1 MRRHEID
8 ICVIDDDEAQCALL
22 RARFLREQYSVVTA
36 TTGEEGYALVSQHLP
51 RVVLC
56 DLMLPGLDGVELA
69 RRLRADAS
77 LDGVYLVLVTA
88 VDEPE
93 QKIRALLAGADDY
106 ITKPYNVV
114 ELVARVRNGMR
125 ICRLQERLS
134 NAAMT
139 DGLTDL
145 ANHTTFRSLLEVEFS
160 RTRRYGGSVSLLMI
174 DLDHF
179 KAVNDN
185 FGHEAGN
192 EVLRATARHIT
203 SVVRD
208 MDVVA
213 RYGGEEFAVILPQT
227 DESAAGHL
235 AERIRETTPRAV
247 AMPDAARTGITLS
260 VGVASSSDAR
270 VGAAVDLINL
280 ADTALYASKR
290 FGRNRVTLATEL
302 PDQGDHA
309 LLYQDVDQLRKQ
321 VVSLS
326 LHAKEVC
333 LQSIWALVQALETR
347 DAYTARHSHN
357 VRFIVERVA
366 ERAGWSLALRE
377 TTSNAAMLH
386 DLGKIGVPDRVLL
399 KPGPLTPDEAV
410 VMRHVPLLTCKILEP
425 LRIFETEIQ
434 IIRHIRER
442 YDGTGFPD
450 GLFGAAIPLGSR
462 LVAIAEAFVAM
473 TSGRRYRATL
483 AFDDALA
490 EIVRQ
495 SGMQFDPELVGFFET
510 ALHAE
515 SSRWQDTLAAGAA
528 VAHSAF

>member
-8 ICVIDDDEAQCALL
+8 ICVIDDDPAQCALL

-36 TTGEEGYALVSQHLP
+36 TSGEDGFSLVTQHLP

-69 RRLRADAS
+69 RRLRADAA

-88 VDEPE
+88 IDSPE
-93 QKIRALLAGADDY
+93 QKLRALLAGADDY

-145 ANHTTFRSLLEVEFS
+145 ANHTYFRSLLEVEFS
-160 RTRRYGGSVSLLMI
+160 RTRRYGGSTSLLMI

-192 EVLRATARHIT
+192 EVLRATARHV
-203 SVVRD
+203 SAVVRD
-208 MDVVA
+208 MDLVA

-227 DESAAGHL
+227 DEAAAAHL
-235 AERIRETTPRAV
+235 AERIRETTPHAV
-247 AMPDAARTGITLS
+247 TIPDAARSGVTLS
-260 VGVASSSDAR
+260 IGVASSSDTR
-270 VGAAVDLINL
+270 VGSVVDLINL

-302 PDQGDHA
+302 SEQADGA
-309 LLYQDVDQLRKQ
+309 LLYHDVDQLRKQ

-326 LHAKEVC
+326 MHAKEVC

-347 DAYTARHSHN
+347 DSYTAKHSHN
-357 VRFIVERVA
+357 VRFVVDRVS
-366 ERAGWSLALRE
+366 ERARWNPALRE

-399 KPGPLTPDEAV
+399 KPGPLSPDEAA

-442 YDGTGFPD
+442 FDGTGFPD
-450 GLFGAAIPLGSR
+450 GLAAAAIPLGAR
-462 LVAIAEAFVAM
+462 LIAIAEAFVAM

-483 AFDDALA
+483 GFDEALA

-495 SGMQFDPELVGFFET
+495 SRAQFDPALVECFEAT
-510 ALHAE
+510 LSIE
-515 SSRWQDTLAAGAA
+515 SARWQDVLCGGISL
-528 VAHSAF
+528 AHSGT